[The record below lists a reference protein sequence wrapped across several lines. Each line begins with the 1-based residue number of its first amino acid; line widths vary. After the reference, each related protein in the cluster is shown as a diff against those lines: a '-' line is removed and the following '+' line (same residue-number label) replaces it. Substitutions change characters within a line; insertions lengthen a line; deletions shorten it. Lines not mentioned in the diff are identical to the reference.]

1 MPGPT
6 QTYQIQILK
15 NVHETEPEVKVAG
28 SVWLPGPEV
37 CRKLEGQIEPDCA
50 RISLYLQKETESS
63 VVWVN
68 LVSFLQY
75 SFKLLVQETREPA
88 FFVWHEFVWL
98 CGPW

>member
-37 CRKLEGQIEPDCA
+37 CRKLEGSWPDGAKQHQIG
-50 RISLYLQKETESS
+50 
-63 VVWVN
+63 
-68 LVSFLQY
+68 
-75 SFKLLVQETREPA
+75 
-88 FFVWHEFVWL
+88 FV
-98 CGPW
+98 PMA